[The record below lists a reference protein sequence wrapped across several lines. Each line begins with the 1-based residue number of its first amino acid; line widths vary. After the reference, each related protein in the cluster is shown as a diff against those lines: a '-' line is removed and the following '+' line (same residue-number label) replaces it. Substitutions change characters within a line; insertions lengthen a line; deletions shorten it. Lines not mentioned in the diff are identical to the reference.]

1 MTMCRKWLNIKQGE
15 ILGDQLPKLWAEA
28 AYNTYLLKQTNKQ
41 TKQTKKQQ
49 DMTVPFARARAKLG
63 GSIR

>member
-1 MTMCRKWLNIKQGE
+1 MYKSITKLQVYFFSVTQILIVMSRK
-15 ILGDQLPKLWAEA
+15 
-28 AYNTYLLKQTNKQ
+28 
-41 TKQTKKQQ
+41 TKKQKNKKQ

>member
-1 MTMCRKWLNIKQGE
+1 MSFLSSLDNLFQDAYIILKKQ
-15 ILGDQLPKLWAEA
+15 K
-28 AYNTYLLKQTNKQ
+28 
-41 TKQTKKQQ
+41 TKTKTKKQQ